1 MDEVNQKY
9 VQDATAIVSILED
22 IGNVNKMI
30 DLHRNGGEDSMR
42 EQYEAIRQ
50 RFLDELQ
57 EILRSY
63 ELNVRIEPLAA

>member
-9 VQDATAIVSILED
+9 VQDATALVSILED